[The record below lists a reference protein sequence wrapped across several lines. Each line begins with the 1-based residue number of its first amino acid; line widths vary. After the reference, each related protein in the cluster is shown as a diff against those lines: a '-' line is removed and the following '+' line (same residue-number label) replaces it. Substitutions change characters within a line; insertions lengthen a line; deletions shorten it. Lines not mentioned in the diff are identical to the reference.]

1 MKEAFTTIKF
11 QARTLTVIE
20 QANESISEYAMQ
32 GFTMSLRQLYY
43 QFVSRDLLV
52 NQLASYKRLI
62 SVMTDARNAG
72 LVDWDAIEDRTREL
86 VTHNS
91 WDSPEAIIHAV
102 AQQYREDVWEGQL
115 YRPEVWIE
123 KAALLG
129 VIAPACERF
138 RVPYYANI
146 GNDST
151 TQQYA
156 AGKRFAALFDQIPIV
171 LHLGDHD
178 PNGLDMTRDIRKRL
192 AMYAREEVEVR
203 RIALNIDQ
211 VRRYNPPP
219 NFTKETDSR
228 YEGYVEQFGEEC
240 WELDALSPTVID
252 QLIRDEV
259 EAMIDRNKWR
269 KAEAAESRNR
279 VLLGRVSQNWAKVK
293 KAVQA

>member
-1 MKEAFTTIKF
+1 MVPCAHPAHQCWIPSWVGPGALVATMAKEAFTTINF

-20 QANESISEYAMQ
+20 QANEIISEYAAQ

-62 SVMTDARNAG
+62 SVMTNARNAG

-91 WDSPEAIIHAV
+91 WNSPEDIIRAV
-102 AQQYREDVWEGQL
+102 ASQYREDIWQNQL

-129 VIAPACERF
+129 VVAPVCDEF

-151 TQQYA
+151 SQQYK
-156 AGKRFAALFDQIPIV
+156 AGQRFADLFDQGRIPLV

-178 PNGLDMTRDIRKRL
+178 PNGLDMTRDITKRL
-192 AMYAREEVEVR
+192 AMYARQEIEVR

-219 NFTKETDSR
+219 NFAKETDSR
-228 YEGYVEQFGEEC
+228 Y
-240 WELDALSPTVID
+240 
-252 QLIRDEV
+252 
-259 EAMIDRNKWR
+259 
-269 KAEAAESRNR
+269 AA
-279 VLLGRVSQNWAKVK
+279 
-293 KAVQA
+293 